1 MTWQHAAGV
10 FHRAARRPLN
20 FFMIILLRVPDLRVP
35 RSTIIQKLYFL
46 QPCCT
51 CRFKGSTDAAAP
63 PDSQGVLTRRQT
75 LARTRRTP
83 AAGVYGYSINTELR
97 SQGATPRRTPRIGVF
112 HTNVRN
118 QDKDYAGYPQA
129 HRASLRVSLR
139 RCWLLCVWAR
149 HAQTPAASAC
159 SWYGRCLRRG
169 AQSVYVG
176 SFRARE
182 LRLRASRCNAAPI
195 SSDIVDAPLR
205 SA

>member
-1 MTWQHAAGV
+1 MSRTAITRTAGPAGLGV
-10 FHRAARRPLN
+10 IRQVVYRGIALGRR
-20 FFMIILLRVPDLRVP
+20 R
-35 RSTIIQKLYFL
+35 
-46 QPCCT
+46 
-51 CRFKGSTDAAAP
+51 
-63 PDSQGVLTRRQT
+63 
-75 LARTRRTP
+75 
-83 AAGVYGYSINTELR
+83 VYGSSINTELR

-169 AQSVYVG
+169 AQSVYVC

-195 SSDIVDAPLR
+195 SSDIVGAPLR
-205 SA
+205 SARRRSVV